1 MTSSLKQIGFG
12 ILTNVFHQHQYRK
25 ELCLDA
31 SFRKWHENLET
42 REHTGTRVMT
52 VQDIPSQ
59 NQAPLGRPSSTV
71 VVCCLVAKLC
81 PTLRTC
87 VPYPAPLSMGFPRQE
102 YWSRLPFPSPGE
114 GSLVKDPCMHLLHW
128 QKDSLTLCHLSGMQI
143 RSVYS
148 KLLVYVTVDRS
159 VVSGRDTQVWFPVL
173 TIWVLWANKLFF
185 LSIRF
190 LTCETGVV
198 MVSNHI
204 IMLRNN
210 KYLKQNK
217 NI

>member
-52 VQDIPSQ
+52 GQDIPSQ

-71 VVCCLVAKLC
+71 VVLLLSRQAVSDSANLC
-81 PTLRTC
+81 SL
-87 VPYPAPLSMGFPRQE
+87 PAPLSMGFPRQE
-102 YWSRLPFPSPGE
+102 YWSRLPFPSPGD
-114 GSLVKDPCMHLLHW
+114 LPDPCMHLLHW
-128 QKDSLTLCHLSGMQI
+128 QKDSLPLCHLSGMQI

-210 KYLKQNK
+210 K
-217 NI
+217 

>member
-1 MTSSLKQIGFG
+1 MAISFPEYNYKQQ
-12 ILTNVFHQHQYRK
+12 LQTKQHQINLLRNHWLQPRK
-25 ELCLDA
+25 DSWE
-31 SFRKWHENLET
+31 
-42 REHTGTRVMT
+42 
-52 VQDIPSQ
+52 IPSQ
-59 NQAPLGRPSSTV
+59 DADLKHLHGGG
-71 VVCCLVAKLC
+71 LIAKLC
-81 PTLRTC
+81 PTLATPWT
-87 VPYPAPLSMGFPRQE
+87 VAHQAALSVGFPRQE
-102 YWSRLPFPSPGE
+102 YWSRLPFPSPGD
-114 GSLVKDPCMHLLHW
+114 LPDPCMRLLHW
-128 QKDSLTLCHLSGMQI
+128 QKDSLPLCHLSGMQI

-210 KYLKQNK
+210 K
-217 NI
+217 